1 MPPSADGARRQT
13 NMEQVFERCAGLDV
27 HKATVSACV
36 RVPRAGGRRHQEIR
50 TFGTSTNDLLTMR
63 DWLAGYAVTHIAM
76 EATGVYWK
84 PIYYVLEE
92 GFTLLLV
99 NAAHVKQVPGR
110 KSDVADCA
118 WLAQLLEHGLLRA
131 SFVLPRPIRELRD
144 PARLRKRL
152 TQDRARAAN
161 RLHKVLQ
168 DAGLKLSSVA
178 ANVLGV
184 SGRAMLSALMGG
196 NSDPNQLAELARG
209 RMRNK
214 MPALRQ
220 ALTGRFRSHH
230 AFLLGQVIAHVDYL
244 DESIIDVS
252 KRIEELLVAFAATL
266 ERLVTIP
273 GVKRRTA
280 EVIIAETGADMSR
293 FASAQHLSS
302 WAGICP
308 GSDESAGKR
317 RSGRSRQGNRWLRAA
332 LIESANPAGHTKAT
346 ALAARYRRI
355 RARRGHNRA
364 IVAVGRSILEISYY
378 VMSRATTYLEVGTN
392 YLDQRHAERLKR
404 RSLSQLQ
411 RLGYQVTLV
420 TAA

>member
-1 MPPSADGARRQT
+1 
-13 NMEQVFERCAGLDV
+13 MEQVFERCAGLDI

-144 PARLRKRL
+144 LTRLRKSL
-152 TQDRARAAN
+152 IQDRTRAAN

>member
-1 MPPSADGARRQT
+1 
-13 NMEQVFERCAGLDV
+13 MEQVFERCAGLDV

-36 RVPRAGGRRHQEIR
+36 RVPKAGGRRCQEIR
-50 TFGTSTNDLLTMR
+50 TFGTSTKDLLVMR
-63 DWLAGYAVTHIAM
+63 DWLAEHGVTHIAM

-84 PIYYVLEE
+84 PVYYVLEE

-110 KSDVADCA
+110 KTDVADCA

-131 SFVLPRPIRELRD
+131 SFVPPRPIRELRD
-144 PARLRKRL
+144 LTRLRKSL
-152 TQDRARAAN
+152 IQDRTRAAN

-178 ANVLGV
+178 ANVLGA

-214 MPALRQ
+214 MPALRE
-220 ALTGRFRSHH
+220 ALTGRFRTHH
-230 AFLLGQVIAHVDYL
+230 AFLVGQIIAHVDYL
-244 DESIIDVS
+244 DEVIIDVS
-252 KRIEELLVAFAATL
+252 KRIEELLVPFAATF

-280 EVIIAETGADMSR
+280 EVLIAETGADMSR
-293 FASAQHLSS
+293 FPSAQHLSS

-317 RSGRSRQGNRWLRAA
+317 RSGRTRQGNRWLRAA
-332 LIESANPAGHTKAT
+332 LIESANAAGHTKAT

-378 VMSRATTYLEVGTN
+378 VMGRGTTYLEVGTN

-404 RSLSQLQ
+404 RSLAQLE
-411 RLGYQVTLV
+411 RLGYQVTLGP
-420 TAA
+420 AA

>member
-1 MPPSADGARRQT
+1 
-13 NMEQVFERCAGLDV
+13 MEQVFERCAGLDV

-144 PARLRKRL
+144 LTRLRKSL
-152 TQDRARAAN
+152 IQDRTRAAN

>member
-1 MPPSADGARRQT
+1 
-13 NMEQVFERCAGLDV
+13 MEQVFERCAGLDI

-144 PARLRKRL
+144 LTRLRKSL
-152 TQDRARAAN
+152 IQDRTRAAN

-252 KRIEELLVAFAATL
+252 K
-266 ERLVTIP
+266 
-273 GVKRRTA
+273 
-280 EVIIAETGADMSR
+280 
-293 FASAQHLSS
+293 ASKSS
-302 WAGICP
+302 W
-308 GSDESAGKR
+308 
-317 RSGRSRQGNRWLRAA
+317 SRL
-332 LIESANPAGHTKAT
+332 
-346 ALAARYRRI
+346 
-355 RARRGHNRA
+355 
-364 IVAVGRSILEISYY
+364 
-378 VMSRATTYLEVGTN
+378 
-392 YLDQRHAERLKR
+392 QRRLKDW
-404 RSLSQLQ
+404 
-411 RLGYQVTLV
+411 
-420 TAA
+420 